1 MTYIYNES
9 SPNTHLHNGWGGGG
23 GVRLGRLF
31 IPAKYRLRLIP
42 GGRGGDDVCV
52 VSSSRLWHTL
62 QFPAGYEVNSKAE
75 LHTSLFYLPTKFVCP
90 SVHIHTPTL
99 SISLYAHLI
108 WNSEC
113 LHFSVHYTRVLVYKW
128 YINLPSCIVAQ

>member
-1 MTYIYNES
+1 MYVTY
-9 SPNTHLHNGWGGGG
+9 
-23 GVRLGRLF
+23 R
-31 IPAKYRLRLIP
+31 RLIP
-42 GGRGGDDVCV
+42 GGRREDDVCV
-52 VSSSRLWHTL
+52 VSSGRLWHTL
-62 QFPAGYEVNSKAE
+62 QFPGGYGVNSEAE

-113 LHFSVHYTRVLVYKW
+113 LHFSVHYMCVFM
-128 YINLPSCIVAQ
+128 YINLPSCIAQWMCSVQCI